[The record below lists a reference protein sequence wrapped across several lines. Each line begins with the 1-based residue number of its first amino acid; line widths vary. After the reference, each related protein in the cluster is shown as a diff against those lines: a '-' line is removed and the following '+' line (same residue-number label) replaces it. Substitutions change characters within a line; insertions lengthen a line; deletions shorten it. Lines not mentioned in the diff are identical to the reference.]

1 MKRTELSINQTDFIS
16 LAEEITGKGKS
27 FTFRAMGGSMSPFIR
42 DGDTVLIAPVQ
53 GSISTGDVVLVK
65 TGEGKAFLHRV
76 VRKTEEGIITRGDSN
91 MEIDGLFPEDRIIG
105 RAVRVTGRGF
115 NFHLR
120 NPFRYMIARRV
131 FYTPRLSRIPVLR
144 SILKTVA
151 QILG

>member
-42 DGDTVLIAPVQ
+42 DGDTILITPIQGKLRTGDIVLIKAED
-53 GSISTGDVVLVK
+53 GKVL
-65 TGEGKAFLHRV
+65 LHRV
-76 VRKTEEGIITRGDSN
+76 VRKDKAGLITRGDSN
-91 MEIDGLFPEDRIIG
+91 MEIDGTFPESQIVG
-105 RAVRVTGRGF
+105 RVTKITGQGF
-115 NFHLR
+115 NFHLK

-144 SILKTVA
+144 SILKTIA